1 MKAIKDFFQ
10 KPIAKLVALIAAVI
24 IIAALAWRPL
34 QVLNLQARAGS
45 RIDAYIETNA
55 DPASHFLACQ
65 MPLLID
71 LPEDEGLAEA
81 VDLLEKARDYE
92 PFQAQT
98 AYLLGRAYCLE
109 GEYTKAIEAL
119 NDFVQA
125 RPENP
130 KGALEAAY
138 AHLSLAERDG
148 GLSEAERGL
157 HQDRAIQLLTEAG
170 YGFDYF
176 LSQGQRAF
184 EDESYPTAWL
194 LYRTAAL
201 FEPLPANAAIQFKL
215 LSEARVP

>member
-10 KPIAKLVALIAAVI
+10 KPIAKIVVLIAAVI

-55 DPASHFLACQ
+55 EPASHFLACQ

-81 VDLLEKARDYE
+81 VDLLEKARGYV

-109 GEYTKAIEAL
+109 GKYTEAIKAL
-119 NDFVQA
+119 NAFVQA

-138 AHLSLAERDG
+138 AHLNLGEEAQAVQR
-148 GLSEAERGL
+148 LS
-157 HQDRAIQLLTEAG
+157 EAG

-184 EDESYPTAWL
+184 EDEAYPTAWL
-194 LYRTAAL
+194 SYRTAAL
-201 FEPLPANAAIQFKL
+201 FEPLPDNAAIQFKL
-215 LSEARVP
+215 LSEVVEP

>member
-1 MKAIKDFFQ
+1 MKAIKDFFR
-10 KPIAKLVALIAAVI
+10 KPIAKIVALIAAVI

-55 DPASHFLACQ
+55 KPASHFLACQ

-71 LPEDEGLAEA
+71 LPEDAGLVEA
-81 VDLLEKARDYE
+81 VDLLEKARDYA

-98 AYLLGRAYCLE
+98 AYLAGRAYCLE
-109 GEYTKAIEAL
+109 GEYTKALEAL
-119 NDFVQA
+119 NVYVQA
-125 RPENP
+125 RPQNP

-138 AHLSLAERDG
+138 AHLNLGQEAQAVQR
-148 GLSEAERGL
+148 LSG
-157 HQDRAIQLLTEAG
+157 AG
-170 YGFDYF
+170 YSFDYF
-176 LSQGQRAF
+176 LTQGQRAF

-215 LSEARVP
+215 LSDSLEP